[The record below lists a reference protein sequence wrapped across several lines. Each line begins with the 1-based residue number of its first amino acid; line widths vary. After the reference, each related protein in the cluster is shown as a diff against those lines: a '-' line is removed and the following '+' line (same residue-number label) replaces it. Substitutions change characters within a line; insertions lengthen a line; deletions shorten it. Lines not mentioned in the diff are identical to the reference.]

1 MMKTAA
7 ILMALLATAPALAGP
22 INPGGGGSRAQD
34 VTVAPGTVNLQAD
47 DVQEALA
54 ELQGDVND
62 INASPT
68 MTVNGQ
74 WLFSGLVFRDTY
86 LTVAATGTAT
96 TADGIYVWDT
106 TQYEDGA
113 FHKTTDGTTIE
124 TNAATAY
131 SIRAMAGSWWIMTT
145 RRWNGEQSDYF
156 WTVMDGTNSY
166 YEIDSAIF
174 VGSYQSGGNVRV
186 TVGRRHESVDRT
198 PYLIAYASTVT
209 VSRANTDLQQLEP
222 ITGPCTIVFPVGGT
236 NDASCIELVIPPVG
250 TQTVALAT
258 GPTYYYGDSL
268 TGPSTTNYTHAL
280 WQTVYG
286 TTGTTVR
293 LYRGA
298 AQ

>member
-131 SIRAMAGSWWIMTT
+131 SIRAMAGNWWIMTT

-186 TVGRRHESVDRT
+186 TVGRRHESVDRE

-209 VSRANTDLQQLEP
+209 VSRANGDLQRLAP
-222 ITGPCTIVFPVGGT
+222 LAGSCTIIFDVGDTNYSSCISLEIPPTAGT
-236 NDASCIELVIPPVG
+236 NCTL
-250 TQTVALAT
+250 LA
-258 GPTYYYGDSL
+258 GPDYRYGDSL
-268 TGPSTTNYTHAL
+268 TGPSTTNYT
-280 WQTVYG
+280 YC
-286 TTGTTVR
+286 
-293 LYRGA
+293 LYETPRGSTNRMVTLRRGP
-298 AQ
+298 Q